1 MSFSNIYF
9 VLFKPQLPEN
19 IGFCARALKNF
30 NFSNLS
36 LVSPKINFPNKKV
49 LATSVGAK
57 DVIKASKV
65 YANLED
71 AIQNVNYVIGTSSR
85 IRKRNYKYL
94 TIKDLNKIN
103 FKKKIAF
110 IFGPEASGLSN
121 NELSY
126 ANYVIKLPTNK
137 NFESLNLS
145 HCVILF
151 CYEIFKILNKK
162 KVRFISNYKYKKIVK
177 KDLNKFI
184 NYLTVSLDEI
194 GFLQPNHKRKSMI
207 ENLRTIFHKM
217 DLSDKEMRILL
228 GIFSSLKNK
237 KVH

>member
-137 NFESLNLS
+137 NFESLNLCS
-145 HCVILF
+145 LHFFLF
-151 CYEIFKILNKK
+151 GFSRSIERDELGHGLMRLVELLGYSLTKK
-162 KVRFISNYKYKKIVK
+162 KKI
-177 KDLNKFI
+177 
-184 NYLTVSLDEI
+184 
-194 GFLQPNHKRKSMI
+194 
-207 ENLRTIFHKM
+207 
-217 DLSDKEMRILL
+217 
-228 GIFSSLKNK
+228 
-237 KVH
+237 

>member
-1 MSFSNIYF
+1 M
-9 VLFKPQLPEN
+9 
-19 IGFCARALKNF
+19 
-30 NFSNLS
+30 
-36 LVSPKINFPNKKV
+36 
-49 LATSVGAK
+49 
-57 DVIKASKV
+57 
-65 YANLED
+65 
-71 AIQNVNYVIGTSSR
+71 
-85 IRKRNYKYL
+85 
-94 TIKDLNKIN
+94 
-103 FKKKIAF
+103 
-110 IFGPEASGLSN
+110 SN